1 MKNQVSTKK
10 REKREKGTDDLHIL
24 YIDVEL
30 VTKITQ
36 SNEIMT
42 SISRIANKNN
52 EPDFADT
59 NDIHVLA
66 KRVWNIL
73 QPFKASHP
81 IEEHRRSAGQ
91 KQR

>member
-1 MKNQVSTKK
+1 LKNQVSKK
-10 REKREKGTDDLHIL
+10 KKKKKEQMTYFL
-24 YIDVEL
+24 IDVEL

-42 SISRIANKNN
+42 SISRIANKNI

-59 NDIHVLA
+59 SDIHVLA

-73 QPFKASHP
+73 QVFKNSHP